1 MSFRWVLLGVVVL
14 LVVTAV
20 VGGGWEGYGDYIKE
34 CKEKPS
40 WLYTNYKRTEN
51 ETKAT
56 FVEKTRQAIT
66 NHKDKTKKTPNCNQL
81 YAYVSHKTPIRIGS
95 GEWVTKLD
103 ALLEDAFERYTTVK
117 LGVCP
122 PGYSYNGSSG
132 KCQRNGESDA
142 VVNMADSND
151 HDDQDD
157 RRDDTSTTTADTP
170 PEPSLSEPS
179 PFAGVDSITS
189 DATGT
194 NFVFNGDVGDEYT
207 LAKCQVEGGE
217 NAMYCKDSHKCL
229 DLRTLPVL
237 QELLGTD
244 NAPLTMEEVVD
255 RVQTRCGNDTKR

>member
-40 WLYTNYKRTEN
+40 WLYTNYKRNKN
-51 ETKAT
+51 ESKAT

-66 NHKDKTKKTPNCNQL
+66 NHKDKTKKAPNCNQL
-81 YAYVSHKTPIRIGS
+81 YAYVTDKTPIRIGS

-103 ALLEDAFERYTTVK
+103 ALLEDASEKYTPVK
-117 LGVCP
+117 LAVCP

-142 VVNMADSND
+142 VVPIA
-151 HDDQDD
+151 DD
-157 RRDDTSTTTADTP
+157 RRDDTPPTTADTP
-170 PEPSLSEPS
+170 PEPSPSEPS
-179 PFAGVDSITS
+179 SLDTYPTLAGVDSITS

-194 NFVFNGDVGDEYT
+194 NFVFNGDAGDEYT

-244 NAPLTMEEVVD
+244 NAPLTMKEVVD
-255 RVQTRCGNDTKR
+255 RVQTRCGNDTHK